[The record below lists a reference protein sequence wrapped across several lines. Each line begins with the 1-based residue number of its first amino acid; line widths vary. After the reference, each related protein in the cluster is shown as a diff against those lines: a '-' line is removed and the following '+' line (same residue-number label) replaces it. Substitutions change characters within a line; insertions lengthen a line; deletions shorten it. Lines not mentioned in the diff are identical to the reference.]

1 MQEPTSDQHGV
12 QNILKNDHLFF
23 DGLVCIW
30 GISVVVGGLPMGANL
45 RLTRSEGFCGIVE
58 YAQTNLL
65 IWKVPFEETYGILD
79 NKYHELLQ

>member
-1 MQEPTSDQHGV
+1 
-12 QNILKNDHLFF
+12 
-23 DGLVCIW
+23 
-30 GISVVVGGLPMGANL
+30 MGANL